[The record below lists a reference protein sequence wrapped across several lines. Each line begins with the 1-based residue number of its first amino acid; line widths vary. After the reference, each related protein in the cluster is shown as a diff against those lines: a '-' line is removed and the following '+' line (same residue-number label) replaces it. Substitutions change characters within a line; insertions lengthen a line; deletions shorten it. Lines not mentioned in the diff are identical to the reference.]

1 MARRALGPASL
12 AVVQA
17 VDRLGPA
24 PFLVACS
31 GGPDSLAL
39 AAAATVV
46 AVRREVGVRAVVV
59 DHGLQRGSDQV
70 AVDVVAQLHEKL
82 AIPAQVVTVQVGRAG
97 AGPEADA
104 RHARYQALSQAADP
118 AEQILLGHTLDDQ
131 AETVLLGLARGSGI
145 RSLAGMPA
153 QRGRFVRPLLG
164 LRRSLTA
171 EACREFGLKPWL
183 DPHNADPRFARVRVR
198 TAALPTLEQEL
209 GPGITEA
216 LARSAALARADAD
229 YLDDV
234 ATTAAA
240 GLAGPGLEADAVA
253 KLPGPIA
260 TRVLQAWLRDSGA
273 DDLTAAHVQAVWA
286 LVADW
291 HGQVG
296 VDLPGVRVSRVNG
309 RLRADRL

>member
-12 AVVQA
+12 TVVQA

-39 AAAATVV
+39 AAAAAVV
-46 AVRREVGVRAVVV
+46 AARRDAEIRAIVV
-59 DHGLQRGSDQV
+59 DHGLQPGSDQV
-70 AVDVVAQLHEKL
+70 AADVVAQLHEKL
-82 AIPAQVVTVQVGRAG
+82 AIPAQVVAIQVDRAG

-104 RHARYQALSQAADP
+104 RRARYHALGRAAEP
-118 AEQILLGHTLDDQ
+118 TEQILLGHTLDDQ

-153 QRGRFVRPLLG
+153 QRGPFERPLLG
-164 LRRSLTA
+164 LRRDLTTQ
-171 EACREFGLKPWL
+171 ACREFGLQPWL
-183 DPHNADPRFARVRVR
+183 DPHNADSRFARVRVR
-198 TAALPTLEQEL
+198 TAVLPTLEQQL

-229 YLDDV
+229 FLDEL
-234 ATTAAA
+234 AAA
-240 GLAGPGLEADAVA
+240 AAADLVGPGLEVEAVA
-253 KLPGPIA
+253 ALPTPIA
-260 TRVLQAWLRDSGA
+260 TRVLQSWLRESGA
-273 DDLTAAHVQAVWA
+273 VDVTAVHVQAVWA
-286 LVADW
+286 LVVDW

-296 VDLPGVRVSRVNG
+296 VDLPGARISRVGG
-309 RLRADRL
+309 RLHADRL

>member
-12 AVVQA
+12 TVVQA

-46 AVRREVGVRAVVV
+46 AARRDTGIRAIVV
-59 DHGLQRGSDQV
+59 DHGLQSGSDQV
-70 AVDVVAQLHEKL
+70 AADVVAQLREKL
-82 AIPAQVVTVQVGRAG
+82 AIPAQVVAVQVDRVG

-104 RHARYQALSQAADP
+104 RTARYQALDRAADP
-118 AEQILLGHTLDDQ
+118 TEQILLGHTLDDQ

-153 QRGRFVRPLLG
+153 QREPFVRPLLG
-164 LRRSLTA
+164 LRRDLTTQ
-171 EACREFGLKPWL
+171 ACREFGLQPWL

-198 TAALPTLEQEL
+198 TAVLPTLEQQL
-209 GPGITEA
+209 GPGIAEA

-229 YLDDV
+229 FLDEL
-234 ATTAAA
+234 AASAAA
-240 GLAGPGLEADAVA
+240 DLVGPGVAVEAIAV
-253 KLPGPIA
+253 LPVPIA
-260 TRVLQAWLRDSGA
+260 TRVLQSWLRESGA
-273 DDLTAAHVQAVWA
+273 VDVTAVHVQAVWA
-286 LVADW
+286 LVVDW

-296 VDLPGVRVSRVNG
+296 VDVPGARISRVEG
-309 RLRADRL
+309 RLHADLL